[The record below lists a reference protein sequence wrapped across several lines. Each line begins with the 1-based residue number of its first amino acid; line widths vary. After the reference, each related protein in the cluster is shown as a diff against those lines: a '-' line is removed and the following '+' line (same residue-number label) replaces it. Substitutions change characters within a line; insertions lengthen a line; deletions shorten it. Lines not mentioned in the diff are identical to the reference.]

1 MRNKA
6 LLNEVMDF
14 ILKYP
19 EAHNQGVYFSECGTA
34 ACFAG
39 WTCYLAGY
47 DRFPG
52 AWSYV
57 ADPESPKGYD
67 HASFKAR
74 DLLGLTT
81 DEAADLFY
89 VANSVE
95 DLQRM
100 VANLVADRPVNSD
113 SRYWQSADQ

>member
-6 LLNEVMDF
+6 LLNEVMQF

-19 EAHNQGVYFSECGTA
+19 EAHDQGVYFSECGTV

-39 WTCYLAGY
+39 WACYLAGY
-47 DRFPG
+47 DKVPG
-52 AWSYV
+52 SRGIV
-57 ADPESPKGYD
+57 ADPESPKGCD

-81 DEAADLFY
+81 DEAEYLFY
-89 VANSVE
+89 ADNSVE

-100 VANLVADRPVNSD
+100 VANLVADRPVDYD